1 MKTFQKNL
9 PLYVLCSVFESRCCS
24 AALRHRSHLQARP
37 RVRHTSH
44 KHSDVVLCFL
54 MWVFLFSHTSAV
66 RCSSHIF
73 SKLLD
78 GFKLSAER
86 LFLCA
91 ARRLHIS
98 FCGVQRGQPT
108 SIMFSCFCSG
118 APRWKYSN
126 AASVGTSVID
136 RSVCM
141 VVSACVWVFTSSP
154 LRCWSQS

>member
-1 MKTFQKNL
+1 MIWKPSIICALLCLWEQMLLRSIKTPVTSL
-9 PLYVLCSVFESRCCS
+9 ES
-24 AALRHRSHLQARP
+24 
-37 RVRHTSH
+37 T
-44 KHSDVVLCFL
+44 
-54 MWVFLFSHTSAV
+54 T
-66 RCSSHIF
+66 CSSHISQTQRCCF
-73 SKLLD
+73 MFFNVSLSVLSHLCCPLLISHLFKMLD

-86 LFLCA
+86 LILCA